1 MSSVILEM
9 HLLMQIMIV
18 GIRGGSD
25 SIVLSYD
32 PDQGQG
38 RAHAVP
44 AGEGHS
50 GQWLLVVRS

>member
-1 MSSVILEM
+1 MSSVILDTR
-9 HLLMQIMIV
+9 LLMQITIV

-25 SIVLSYD
+25 STGLSYG

-38 RAHAVP
+38 QARAVP

-50 GQWLLVVRS
+50 GQWLLAVRS

>member
-1 MSSVILEM
+1 MSTVILEM
-9 HLLMQIMIV
+9 HLLTQIMI
-18 GIRGGSD
+18 IRGGSG

-38 RAHAVP
+38 RARAVP
-44 AGEGHS
+44 VGEGHS